1 MERRNLV
8 NEPSPHAVYLDYN
21 ATTPVA
27 PDVLAAMAPYWADV
41 FFNPSAPYA
50 TAAHAAVEAA
60 RASVAE
66 LLGATPDEIVFTSG
80 GTESDLWA
88 LRAGLLA
95 RRAERP
101 RVVISAIEHPAVTE
115 TAHALERA
123 GAEVTII
130 PVDDQGRLRL
140 EALDAALDTRTAIVS
155 VMLANNEIGVIQ
167 PIAEIARRAHAV
179 GAWMHTDAAQAVG
192 KLPVDVQ
199 ALGVDLLTVAGHKLY
214 APKGIGAL
222 YIRQGVDLAPLMT
235 GGGQE
240 RGRRSGTENVP
251 SIVGLGEAAREA
263 DRWLAG
269 PGPER
274 QTALRDALEIE
285 LLAALPGARV
295 FGQRALRLPNTCAI
309 AVPHWTGAALLAAC
323 PSIQASTGS
332 ACHGV
337 NDSGSPT
344 LRALGVEA
352 ALARGLIRLSLGR
365 ATTHRDV
372 ETAVAALVAAANS
385 RASHAFS

>member
-1 MERRNLV
+1 MERRGLV
-8 NEPSPHAVYLDYN
+8 NESSPHAVYLDYN

-27 PDVLAAMAPYWADV
+27 PEVLAAMAPYWADV

-60 RASVAE
+60 RTAVAE
-66 LLGATPDEIVFTSG
+66 LLGASTDEVVFTSG
-80 GTESDLWA
+80 GTESDAWA

-95 RRAERP
+95 RQAERP
-101 RVVISAIEHPAVTE
+101 RVLLSAIEHPAVTE
-115 TAHALERA
+115 TARALERA
-123 GAEVTII
+123 GAEVTVI
-130 PVDDQGRLRL
+130 PVNDQGSLQL
-140 EALDAALDTRTAIVS
+140 EALDAALDNRTAIVS

-167 PIAEIARRAHAV
+167 PIAEIARRAHAA

-192 KLPVDVQ
+192 KIPVDVQ

-222 YIRQGVDLAPLMT
+222 YIRRGLDLPPLMT

-240 RGRRSGTENVP
+240 HGLRSGTENVP
-251 SIVGLGEAAREA
+251 GAVGLGEAARQA
-263 DRWLAG
+263 HMWLAG

-274 QTALRDALEIE
+274 QAALRDALETE
-285 LLAALPGARV
+285 LLGALPGARV
-295 FGQRALRLPNTCAI
+295 FGQRAPRLPNTCAI
-309 AVPHWTGAALLAAC
+309 AVPHWAGAALLAAC
-323 PSIQASTGS
+323 PGIQASTGS

-337 NDSGSPT
+337 NDTGSPT

-365 ATTHRDV
+365 ATTHHDV
-372 ETAVAALVAAANS
+372 ETALAALVTAASSDAP
-385 RASHAFS
+385 RAFS